1 MFWYLVERGSGIKG
15 FFHTEIIQSVLCYY
29 YVRYL
34 QQMVAD
40 EHWLNHK
47 FHIHLSRVYVL
58 LTNTLTSSNGF
69 YYRLSFL

>member
-15 FFHTEIIQSVLCYY
+15 FFHTEIIQSVLYYY

-40 EHWLNHK
+40 EHWLNH
-47 FHIHLSRVYVL
+47 
-58 LTNTLTSSNGF
+58 
-69 YYRLSFL
+69 